1 MRTAARGAARRP
13 GCRPAFSLRTFLPTS
28 IPYVTLIYFL
38 LFYLAQ
44 KLKTGQALLGENAH
58 LIDTGPR
65 GGGEAN
71 LYPGVLGAQAVGT
84 HPRLA
89 RAWAGAARVPR
100 RRSKAWPRAGREG
113 LTPGEARAP
122 SREVPASP
130 SAAGP
135 ALGPCRLRDAGRR
148 ASGRSVGL
156 RVCTTGGAQVFWG
169 PPRAQG
175 AGTAQ
180 KEGVRATLPPPHPR
194 HPPVSIAC

>member
-1 MRTAARGAARRP
+1 MSVSARPFSRGGGSALRTAARGAARRR

-58 LIDTGPR
+58 FIDTGPR

-89 RAWAGAARVPR
+89 RAWAGAARPSETEQSVATRGPGR
-100 RRSKAWPRAGREG
+100 PDAWGSPRAVPGGPRVPLGGR
-113 LTPGEARAP
+113 
-122 SREVPASP
+122 P
-130 SAAGP
+130 SAGSLQAP
-135 ALGPCRLRDAGRR
+135 
-148 ASGRSVGL
+148 
-156 RVCTTGGAQVFWG
+156 
-169 PPRAQG
+169 
-175 AGTAQ
+175 
-180 KEGVRATLPPPHPR
+180 
-194 HPPVSIAC
+194 